1 MSENQ
6 SLNQAPAT
14 LDVPSDAEIEWTK
27 ATSKNGVEYEYGVK
41 KSNLGKLAES
51 AIAGA
56 KDGATALGANNH
68 IDVDW
73 RVQNDDEWQQTSS
86 DFANQVGISSY
97 MVRPTSSFMV
107 FYTHRLDVTVVRC
120 QTWYFRDRSGDVY
133 ALEAFLSGEHYVRY
147 RSSNPDIDRVTY

>member
-1 MSENQ
+1 MGITRLE
-6 SLNQAPAT
+6 
-14 LDVPSDAEIEWTK
+14 
-27 ATSKNGVEYEYGVK
+27 
-41 KSNLGKLAES
+41 
-51 AIAGA
+51 
-56 KDGATALGANNH
+56 ANNH

-86 DFANQVGISSY
+86 DFANQVGISKY

-133 ALEAFLSGEHYVRY
+133 ALEARLLGEHYVRY
-147 RSSNPDIDRVTY
+147 RSSNPDIDRVAY